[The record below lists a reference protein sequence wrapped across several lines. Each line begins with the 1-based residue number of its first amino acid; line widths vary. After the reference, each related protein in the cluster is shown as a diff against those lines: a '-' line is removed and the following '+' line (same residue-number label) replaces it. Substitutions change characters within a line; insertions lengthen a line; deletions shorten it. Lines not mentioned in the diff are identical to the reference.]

1 MASSRQPRGFIARRI
16 YQLRHA
22 PRPVFRA
29 VLANTGTGVLFALLY
44 LAYDLLVEL
53 NGAVDDQRTSAVAL
67 VVIATM
73 TAGTLLTYLI
83 VPQPSADGRG
93 SGRSAWSAALGFFAS
108 LPVAYIALVVESQI
122 VKPLLLG
129 LFR

>member
-29 VLANTGTGVLFALLY
+29 VLANTATGVLFALLY